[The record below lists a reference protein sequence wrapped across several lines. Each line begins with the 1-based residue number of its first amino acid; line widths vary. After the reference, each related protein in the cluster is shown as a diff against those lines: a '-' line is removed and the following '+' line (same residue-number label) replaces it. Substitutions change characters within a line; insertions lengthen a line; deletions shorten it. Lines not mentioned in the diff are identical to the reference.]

1 MLNERNSFTA
11 FKQVKMKI
19 ITMLFVVLAFA
30 TAGCQTDDLPP
41 QPGYVSTGHD
51 RVASVAPSVTGA
63 AGAIATNL
71 FQDNDHRSFIE
82 FRSRYAL
89 TYGHTYVVFGHV
101 NEAGQAVNPEVA
113 GLAPASTNEVPYV
126 LGHFVPVPAESGW
139 SDGDLEEQYRSASWR
154 VMLDDAEY
162 SDVVASIRKLQ
173 VSSPVWQA
181 SVYNCNAFTG
191 DIARGM
197 GYKVPS
203 RYLRPQQFITKLREL
218 NTDQNAL
225 VGTSAAGSG

>member
-1 MLNERNSFTA
+1 
-11 FKQVKMKI
+11 
-19 ITMLFVVLAFA
+19 
-30 TAGCQTDDLPP
+30 
-41 QPGYVSTGHD
+41 
-51 RVASVAPSVTGA
+51 
-63 AGAIATNL
+63 
-71 FQDNDHRSFIE
+71 
-82 FRSRYAL
+82 
-89 TYGHTYVVFGHV
+89 
-101 NEAGQAVNPEVA
+101 
-113 GLAPASTNEVPYV
+113 
-126 LGHFVPVPAESGW
+126 
-139 SDGDLEEQYRSASWR
+139 
-154 VMLDDAEY
+154 MLDDAEY

-191 DIARGM
+191 DIARAM